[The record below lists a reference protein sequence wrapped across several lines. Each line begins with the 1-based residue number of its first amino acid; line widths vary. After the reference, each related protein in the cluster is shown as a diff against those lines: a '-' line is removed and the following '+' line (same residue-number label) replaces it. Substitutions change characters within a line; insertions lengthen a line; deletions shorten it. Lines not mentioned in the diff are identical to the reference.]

1 MECQAKKIS
10 PKIIQRLPTD
20 YQKKEDV
27 TVFTRTED
35 NNDNEKAKDSNPE
48 NRKTALEKLKEVV
61 ENKN

>member
-1 MECQAKKIS
+1 M
-10 PKIIQRLPTD
+10 QRLPTA